1 MTNCPV
7 GCLYC
12 MATQIESRSK
22 FWGKGARI
30 GLNKS
35 CAFINRL
42 PSDPPLSECNIP
54 WELFHGE
61 YLGFQGIT
69 DCFWSIYKDDLKWLV
84 KKVKEIGVQKLVLTS
99 KIPISAEQ
107 LSIVEPIK
115 DRLVI
120 IYSVTGLD
128 MLEKI
133 KTKDRLDAICRCKEK
148 GIDVLPLIHPY
159 IHVYSDVSFFPFF
172 QDIGIQFIS
181 WKGFRYNE
189 KTMCELSKIIPNEVL
204 SLYRNKGEEETLIG
218 EDFLQ
223 GLANKH
229 NMQYIPLRE
238 YIQKEECVQGI
249 SFEQAEREVKE
260 LSSLVVFS
268 SSEKNKEE
276 IINHAIQR
284 RVNKC

>member
-42 PSDPPLSECNIP
+42 PSDPPLSQCNIP

-84 KKVKEIGVQKLVLTS
+84 KKVKEIGIQKLVLTS
-99 KIPISAEQ
+99 KIPMSTEQ
-107 LSIVEPIK
+107 LSIIKPIEDK
-115 DRLVI
+115 LLIV
-120 IYSVTGLD
+120 YSVTGLD
-128 MLEKI
+128 NLEKV
-133 KTKDRLDAICRCKEK
+133 KTKDRLDAIQRCKKE

-159 IHVYSDVSFFPFF
+159 IHGYSDVSFVSFL
-172 QDIGIQFIS
+172 QNIGIRFIS

-189 KTMCELSKIIPNEVL
+189 KTMCELSKIIPDKIL
-204 SLYRNKGEEETLIG
+204 SQYKNRGEEETLIG

-223 GLANKH
+223 RLANEH
-229 NMQYIPLRE
+229 NMKYIPLRD
-238 YIQKEECVQGI
+238 YIQKDGEKWGV

-260 LSSLVVFS
+260 LSQIVVFS

-276 IINHAIQR
+276 IIKHTIKR
-284 RVNKC
+284 RANAC